1 MPQMVALFNG
11 VGGGAVA
18 LVSWVEFGNTHGYA
32 TVAGYV
38 TVTSLFAAIVGSV
51 SFWGSLIAF
60 GKLQEVLPGRPIS
73 LGRAQQPVNLALLL
87 ASVACA
93 VAIGLGQGSQ
103 LLIIGVLVP
112 AAVLGVIVV
121 LPIGRAHLPVV
132 VSLLNAFTRLSPA
145 ATGLALNNT
154 PLIGA
159 GLSVGAPGPTPP

>member
-73 LGRAQQPVNLALLL
+73 LGRGQQPFNLALLL
-87 ASVACA
+87 TSVACA

-103 LLIIGVLVP
+103 ILIIGVLVTG
-112 AAVLGVIVV
+112 AVLGVTVV
-121 LPIGRAHLPVV
+121 LPIGGAHMPVV
-132 VSLLNAFTRLSPA
+132 ISLLHAFTPLSPA
-145 ATGLALNNT
+145 SPRPALNN
-154 PLIGA
+154 L
-159 GLSVGAPGPTPP
+159 